1 MSVQGQKIE
10 IPLLKPTDLF
20 DKRRQKDNAKLKAY
34 NKILEQIYT
43 RIRTGSRENSDPWIL
58 FTIPPFI
65 IGLPRIDLEDC
76 VVYLVYM
83 LRQQTYE
90 VRYTYP
96 NLLYISWKQH
106 EKNYILKDS
115 PIMSVMLAA
124 QSTKPKQELRGQSQ
138 ARVRFADQAMASPTQ
153 KSGSQQAQQSAMRPS
168 TAGRAPPRSVTDYQ
182 PPSSFLDALE
192 KGPVAEPRKSALDD
206 FMNF

>member
-20 DKRRQKDNAKLKAY
+20 DKRRQKDTAKLKAY

-43 RIRTGSRENSDPWIL
+43 RVRTASRENSDPWIL

-76 VVYLVYM
+76 VVFLVYM

-96 NLLYISWKQH
+96 NLLYISWKHH

-124 QSTKPKQELRGQSQ
+124 QNTKPKAELRGQSQ
-138 ARVRFADQAMASPTQ
+138 ARVRFADQAMAS
-153 KSGSQQAQQSAMRPS
+153 SGSQKTNQQAQQPVRPS